1 MKEEKDLS
9 RYSGEKNPGKLE
21 REISA
26 SKDPKRIFGLLIE
39 LSVLHEKEGKYHLS
53 LPAIEKA
60 ASIAA
65 ELRSD
70 DSLASAYHIAG
81 RLYYKTKNYEKSIEN
96 YLNALTLRESL
107 NDPDKI
113 SATLNNLSIVYIEI
127 LKYDNALECLLKALN
142 CSEYT
147 GDHNSV
153 SGICNNIGILYLRT
167 GEVEKANSYFEKS
180 LKIMEK
186 TGNEKILSDLYMN
199 IGISLCETGDY
210 EDSLEY
216 FKKSADIKRRIKDEK
231 GISSVF
237 LNLGKAYKF
246 LGNYSEALNLLNE
259 SLNERTVSGDK
270 KDLAT
275 VNHTIGTVYM
285 ETGDMIKAL
294 SFLEKAYEFSA
305 DIDMLYHKI
314 EIVKDLSEVSKN
326 LGDYDRAYELLKEY
340 YRIKEAIND
349 NEKKTKMMELELSH
363 EIDKIERE
371 NRILTEKNIE
381 LEQAKK
387 KIDLQKLEL
396 QKVNDELAGVLQLK
410 ENLLGLISKDIK
422 ENIGSI
428 KSVAELISMM
438 KRDDKDDY
446 GRYLKSIG
454 EAVKTSLDLIEK
466 ITFLSRL
473 EDSTFILKLEKKN
486 IASLLERDIPA
497 LKKSASKKNIELKTV
512 INEKNLIVMLDE
524 TSFCEILENLV
535 ENAVQHSEQGQEI
548 QIELSRKS
556 ENAVL
561 TVRDRGI
568 PLMADKTNSVFD
580 KFGSYMRN
588 GIHGERNSGLSFAIV
603 KRLVECHKGS
613 ITIKSDKKSG
623 TEFKIIFPLA

>member
-1 MKEEKDLS
+1 MKEENDLS
-9 RYSGEKNPGKLE
+9 RESRERNSGLVEK
-21 REISA
+21 EISA
-26 SKDPKRIFGLLIE
+26 SKDSKKTFSLLIE

-53 LPAIEKA
+53 LQAIEKA
-60 ASIAA
+60 TIIAA
-65 ELRSD
+65 EVRSD
-70 DSLASAYHIAG
+70 DSLATAYHIAG
-81 RLYYKTKNYEKSIEN
+81 RLYYKIKNYEKSIEN

-180 LKIMEK
+180 LKIIEK
-186 TGNEKILSDLYMN
+186 TGDDKILSDLYMN
-199 IGISLCETGDY
+199 IGISLCETEDY

-216 FKKSADIKRRIKDEK
+216 FKKSADIKRKIKDRK

-246 LGNYSEALNLLNE
+246 LGNYSEALKLLNE
-259 SLNERTVSGDK
+259 SLNERMSSGDK

-275 VNHTIGTVYM
+275 VNHTIGSVYM
-285 ETGDMIKAL
+285 ETGDMKKAL
-294 SFLEKAYEFSA
+294 SFLEKAYEYSS

-326 LGDYDRAYELLKEY
+326 LGEYDRAYELLIEY

-371 NRILTEKNIE
+371 NRILTDKNIE

-387 KIDLQKLEL
+387 KIDLQKIEL

-410 ENLLGLISKDIK
+410 ENLLDVISKDIK

-428 KSVAELISMM
+428 KSVAELIAMM
-438 KRDDKDDY
+438 KRDNKDDY

-454 EAVKTSLDLIEK
+454 EAVRTSLDLIEK
-466 ITFLSRL
+466 ITVLSRL
-473 EDSTFILKLEKKN
+473 EDPNFILKLEKKN
-486 IASLLERDIPA
+486 IASLLERDLQA
-497 LKKSASKKNIELKTV
+497 LEKSAQKKNVELKTV
-512 INEKNLIVMLDE
+512 VNEKNLNVMLDE
-524 TSFCEILENLV
+524 TSFYEILENLI
-535 ENAVQHSEQGQEI
+535 ENAVQHSEQGQKI
-548 QIELSRKS
+548 QIELTRKS
-556 ENAVL
+556 GNAVL
-561 TVRDRGI
+561 TFRDKGI
-568 PLMADKTNSVFD
+568 SIMADKANSVFD
-580 KFGSYMRN
+580 KFGSSLRN
-588 GIHGERNSGLSFAIV
+588 GIHGERNSGLGFAIV
-603 KRLVECHKGS
+603 KRLVECHKG
-613 ITIKSDKKSG
+613 TINVKSDKNSG
-623 TEFKIIFPLA
+623 TEYKIILPLV